1 MADRIQVKS
10 EYEIL
15 RLYRNELVRA
25 LRAAARPVQRN
36 AREEAPRESGNL
48 RRRIRLKAGVDSRG
62 PYARIVT
69 TARRL
74 STSKKGHTTLYR
86 YGLAIQQHEDY
97 LHRGLAKTP
106 RR

>member
-10 EYEIL
+10 EFEIL
-15 RLYRNELVRA
+15 RLYRNELLRE
-25 LRAAARPVQRN
+25 LRAAARPVHRN
-36 AREEAPRESGNL
+36 VRAAAPRRTGNL
-48 RRRIRLKAGVDSRG
+48 RKRIRLKVGVDSRG

-74 STSKKGHTTLYR
+74 TTSEEGNTTLYR
-86 YGLAIQQHEDY
+86 YGLAIQQYEDY

>member
-1 MADRIQVKS
+1 MADRIDVKS
-10 EYEIL
+10 NYEIL

-25 LRAAARPVQRN
+25 LRTAARPVLRN
-36 AREEAPRESGNL
+36 VRQEAPSETGNL

-74 STSKKGHTTLYR
+74 STSEKGHTTLFR

-97 LHRGLAKTP
+97 LHRGLARTP